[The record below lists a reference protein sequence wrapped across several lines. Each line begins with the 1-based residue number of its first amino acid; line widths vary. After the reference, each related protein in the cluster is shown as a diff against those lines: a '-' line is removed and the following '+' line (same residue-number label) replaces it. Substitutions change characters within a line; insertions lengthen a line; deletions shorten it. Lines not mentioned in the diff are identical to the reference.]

1 MTITL
6 INGEAAIDITD
17 SCATAQL
24 EESVNQFAKLSLVV
38 LPHTDAFDELLPLR
52 SHIRVTDET
61 TLVYYGRILTVTPKM
76 SNAGIISKSVI
87 CEDRMAYLCDSIQ
100 PYTPEQQYSDT
111 ESTTGLQEFI
121 DLLLNNHNAQVEDYK
136 HIYRGNVTLQTWQT
150 SGGVYKGLNYE
161 STWDAIKS
169 KLLDVFGGEMRI
181 RQETD
186 ANNNITL
193 YLDYAENL
201 GELQDTTIAV
211 NKNMIEGEHTVDP
224 TAVITR
230 LIPLGCKLTETVL
243 DEWGN
248 ETEQETDARLTIA
261 DANNGVIWLEN
272 QDAVFLYGVHYGTV
286 IWDDVTTDTALKQKA
301 IDYMTNENTP
311 VDSYTITAVDL
322 SKIGI
327 DPDAI
332 ELYQLYTVV
341 NPLIDINADLEVVKK
356 STDLFNPHLPTFTFG
371 SRKVWLSD
379 LVNAEADRINAIEQQ
394 AGDTS
399 TDVYNLGESTK
410 VYVDTSVSGL
420 EEYADAAVEKYIR
433 MENGEIVIGIVDNP
447 VSLTLSN
454 DRISFKQNG
463 LEVAYLSNN
472 KLYVTD
478 GEFLT
483 SVRIGHF
490 QFLPR
495 ENGNLSFTWV
505 GG

>member
-6 INGEAAIDITD
+6 INGEAEIDITS
-17 SCATAQL
+17 SCQTAQL
-24 EESVNQFAKLSLVV
+24 DEAVNTFAKLTLTVV
-38 LPHTDAFDELLPLR
+38 PFTDAFDEILPFQ
-52 SHIRVTDET
+52 SHIRVTDDT
-61 TLVYYGRILTVTPKM
+61 TLIYMGRVLTVTPRM
-76 SNAGIISKSVI
+76 DRSGIVSKTVI

-100 PYTPEQQYSDT
+100 PYTPEQQYADT

-121 DLLLNNHNAQVEDYK
+121 DLLLNNHNSQVEDYK

-150 SGGVYKGLNYE
+150 SGGVYKGLNFE

-181 RQETD
+181 RQAVE
-186 ANNNITL
+186 NGNVVL

-201 GELQDTTIAV
+201 GTLQDTTIAV
-211 NKNMIEGEHTVDP
+211 NRNMVDGEHTLDP
-224 TAVITR
+224 TQIITR
-230 LIPLGCKLTETVL
+230 LIPLGAKLTETVL
-243 DEWGN
+243 DEWGSETTQ
-248 ETEQETDARLTIA
+248 ETEARLTIA
-261 DANNGVIWLEN
+261 AQNNGSIWLEN
-272 QDAVFLYGVHYGTV
+272 TDGVNLYGIHYGV
-286 IWDDVTTDTALKQKA
+286 IIWDDVTTDTALKQKA

-322 SKIGI
+322 SKIGL
-327 DPDAI
+327 DPDSI
-332 ELYQLYTVV
+332 ELFQFYPVI
-341 NPLIDINADLEVVKK
+341 NPLIDISVNLEVIKK
-356 STDLFNPHLPTFTFG
+356 TTNLYEPHLPSFTFG
-371 SRKVWLSD
+371 SRKVWLTD
-379 LVNAEADRINAIEQQ
+379 LINSEADRVNAVEEQN
-394 AGDTS
+394 GENS
-399 TDVYNLGESTK
+399 TEIYNLGNSTK
-410 VYVDTSVSGL
+410 VYVDNSVSGL

-463 LEVAYLSNN
+463 FEVAYLSNN

-483 SVRIGHF
+483 SVKIGGF
-490 QFLPR
+490 QFVPR
-495 ENGNLSFTWV
+495 ENGNLSFMKV